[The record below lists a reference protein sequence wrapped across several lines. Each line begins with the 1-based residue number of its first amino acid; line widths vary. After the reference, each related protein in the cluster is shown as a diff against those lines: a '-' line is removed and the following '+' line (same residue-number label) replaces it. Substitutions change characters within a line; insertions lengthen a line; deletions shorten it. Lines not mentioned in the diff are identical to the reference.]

1 VGLVLIGAVEL
12 GITHFGTFVDGLEPA
27 GLAQWRDMF
36 AQPRDGRPP
45 EYQIVLLLAYD
56 WPVVLFGGTAVGV
69 FVWRLRRGVRALTS
83 PQLFVLLWTAVA
95 AVAVALA
102 SQREA
107 GQLLILLPPLA
118 LLAGLLAEQLVTAL
132 DWAVLRRWW
141 PVAAAALA
149 LLVYAA
155 LLTTEWSHPDFD
167 ITGTER
173 LYLVLAAGAAAALLV
188 TSFSILGRHAAAISV
203 TVAVVLAFAFLIH
216 TDLALTSDDEAVEFA
231 VDVRTTGRVE
241 QFRETVE
248 QLAASRAGP
257 VLVDPSLREPLAWE
271 LRDIAV
277 IFAEAA
283 EDAGAVVV
291 PGGQEVE
298 GFTPLAEP
306 WRLGEGWYPP
316 DLDTLRLW
324 RWFVYRE
331 PYGNLD
337 GVDAQILVPAP

>member
-1 VGLVLIGAVEL
+1 
-12 GITHFGTFVDGLEPA
+12 
-27 GLAQWRDMF
+27 
-36 AQPRDGRPP
+36 
-45 EYQIVLLLAYD
+45 
-56 WPVVLFGGTAVGV
+56 VLFGGTAVGV
-69 FVWRLRRGVRALTS
+69 FVWRLRRGARALTS
-83 PQLFVLLWTAVA
+83 PQLFLLLWTAVA
-95 AVAVALA
+95 ALAVALA
-102 SQREA
+102 TQREA
-107 GQLLILLPPLA
+107 GQLLILLLPLA
-118 LLAGLLAEQLVTAL
+118 LLAGLLAEQLVPAL

-155 LLTTEWSHPDFD
+155 LLTAEWSRHDFD

-173 LYLVLAAGAAAALLV
+173 VYLVLAVGGAAALLV
-188 TSFSILGRHAAAISV
+188 TCFSILGRRAAAISV

-271 LRDIAV
+271 LRDLAV
-277 IFAEAA
+277 TFAEAA
-283 EDAGAVVV
+283 EDAGALVV

-316 DLDTLRLW
+316 DLDPLRLW
-324 RWFVYRE
+324 RWLVYRE